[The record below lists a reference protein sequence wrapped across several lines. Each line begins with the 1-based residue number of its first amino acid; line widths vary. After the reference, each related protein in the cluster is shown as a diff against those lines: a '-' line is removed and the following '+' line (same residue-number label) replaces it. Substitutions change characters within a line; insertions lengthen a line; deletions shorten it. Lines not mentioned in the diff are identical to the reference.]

1 MVNRLLERRVWWQS
15 LELPLI
21 VVFGHRSAQAGWG
34 EGSSAALRLQ
44 ESHAEGVYPVYLVLS
59 LDCAREVSGKF

>member
-1 MVNRLLERRVWWQS
+1 MVNRVLERKVWWQS

-21 VVFGHRSAQAGWG
+21 LVFRHRSAQAGWG

-44 ESHAEGVYPVYLVLS
+44 ESHAEGVPPFTPS
-59 LDCAREVSGKF
+59 SA